1 MTKEQDEET
10 QNGRQDNTAE
20 GMGEEME
27 QQKKTISVAALPQV
41 RVLGRTTGKD
51 TVNLFWTGSGIEMI
65 YTGSELWV
73 EVNAN
78 YDTFEPWLAVEL
90 NGALISRF
98 PVNKGKNEICLF
110 RGMTAGKPKHIRIL
124 KEVQAMNE
132 DPAHMVQILG
142 LQYGDGEFLPLQ
154 EPKYR
159 LEFVGDSI
167 TSGEGTVGA
176 AYEEDWISAFFSAIN
191 TYPRMVSDALSA
203 EYRVVSQSGWGIV
216 TGWDGNVQNKIPP
229 FYTQVCGL
237 LTGEGNASL
246 GALED
251 YDFKAWQPDAV
262 FINLGTNDATAI
274 QSAAELGQEWA
285 GTRDI
290 KEVKEIL
297 TTAIRDFLKV
307 VRTCNPGAQI
317 LWGYGMLGDNL
328 LPLIR
333 EAVEN
338 YAKETADA
346 RIHFL
351 QLPDTTPDTVGSRLH
366 PGVKAHRNAARV
378 IEEYLKKILV

>member
-1 MTKEQDEET
+1 
-10 QNGRQDNTAE
+10 
-20 GMGEEME
+20 ME
-27 QQKKTISVAALPQV
+27 QQKKTVSIAALPQV
-41 RVLGRTTGKD
+41 RILGRTTGKD
-51 TVNLFWTGSGIEMI
+51 IVNLFWTGSGIEMI

-73 EVNAN
+73 EVNAD
-78 YDTFEPWLAVEL
+78 YDAMEPWLAVEL

-98 PVNKGKNEICLF
+98 PLNKGKNEVCLF
-110 RGMTAGKPKHIRIL
+110 RGMTVGKAKHVRIL

-142 LQYGDGEFLPLQ
+142 LQYGDGEFLPLP

-176 AYEEDWISAFFSAIN
+176 VGDEDWISAFFSAVN
-191 TYPRMVSDALSA
+191 TYPRMLADALSA

-216 TGWDGNVQNKIPP
+216 TSWDGIVQNKISP
-229 FYTQVCGL
+229 FYKQVCGL
-237 LTGEGNASL
+237 LTGERNASL

-262 FINLGTNDATAI
+262 IINLGTNDATAI

-290 KEVKEIL
+290 KEVEEML

-307 VRTCNPGAQI
+307 VRDCNPKAQI
-317 LWGYGMLGDNL
+317 IWGYGMLGDSF
-328 LPLIR
+328 LPTIR
-333 EAVEN
+333 DAVEN

-346 RIHFL
+346 RIRFL

-366 PGVKAHRNAARV
+366 PGVKAHRKVAQ
-378 IEEYLKKILV
+378 ILEEYLKKILA

>member
-1 MTKEQDEET
+1 
-10 QNGRQDNTAE
+10 
-20 GMGEEME
+20 ME
-27 QQKKTISVAALPQV
+27 QQKKTVCIGELPQV
-41 RVLGRTTGKD
+41 RVLGRTTGMD
-51 TVNLFWTGSGIEMI
+51 AINLFWTGSGIEMI

-73 EVNAN
+73 EVNAD
-78 YDTFEPWLAVEL
+78 YDAFEPWLAVEL
-90 NGALISRF
+90 NGAQISRF
-98 PVNKGKNEICLF
+98 PLNKGKNEVCLF
-110 RGMTAGKPKHIRIL
+110 RGMTIGNPKHVRIL
-124 KEVQAMNE
+124 KEVQAMHQ
-132 DPAHMVQILG
+132 DPGHMVQILG
-142 LQYGDGEFLPLQ
+142 LQYADGEFLPLP

-167 TSGEGTVGA
+167 TSGEGTMGA
-176 AYEEDWISAFFSAIN
+176 TYEEDWISAFFSTEN

-216 TGWDGNVQNKIPP
+216 TGWDGIVQNKIPP

-237 LTGEGNASL
+237 LTGERNASL

-262 FINLGTNDATAI
+262 IINLGTNDATAI

-290 KEVKEIL
+290 KEVKDIL

-307 VRTCNPGAQI
+307 VRACNPKAQI
-317 LWGYGMLGDNL
+317 IWGYGMLGDNF
-328 LPLIR
+328 LPVIR
-333 EAVEN
+333 GAVES
-338 YAKETADA
+338 YAGQTADS

-366 PGVKAHRNAARV
+366 PGVKAHRNAAQV
-378 IEEYLKKILV
+378 IEEYLKKIL

>member
-1 MTKEQDEET
+1 M
-10 QNGRQDNTAE
+10 DNTTE
-20 GMGEEME
+20 GMGEKME
-27 QQKKTISVAALPQV
+27 QQKKTVSVAALPQV
-41 RVLGRTTGKD
+41 RILGRTTGKD

-65 YTGSELWV
+65 YTGSELRL
-73 EVNAN
+73 EVNAG
-78 YDTFEPWLAVEL
+78 YDTMEPWLAVEL

-98 PVNKGKNEICLF
+98 PLNKGKNEVCLF
-110 RGMTAGKPKHIRIL
+110 RGMTPGKPKHVRIL

-132 DPAHMVQILG
+132 DPAHRVQILG
-142 LQYGDGEFLPLQ
+142 LQYGDGEFLPLP

-167 TSGEGTVGA
+167 TCGEGTIGSIE
-176 AYEEDWISAFFSAIN
+176 EEDWISAFFSTEN
-191 TYPRMVSDALSA
+191 SYPRMVADALSA

-216 TGWDGNVQNKIPP
+216 TGWDGMMQNKIPP

-237 LTGEGNASL
+237 LSGERNASL
-246 GALED
+246 GALDD
-251 YDFKAWQPDAV
+251 YDFKAWQPDV
-262 FINLGTNDATAI
+262 VIINLGTNDATAI

-290 KEVKEIL
+290 KDVKEIL
-297 TTAIRDFLKV
+297 TTAIRDFLKI
-307 VRTCNPGAQI
+307 VRTCNPEAQI
-317 LWGYGMLGDNL
+317 IWGYGMLGDSFL
-328 LPLIR
+328 SVIR

-338 YAKETADA
+338 YAKETADT

-366 PGVKAHRNAARV
+366 PGVKAHRMAAQV
-378 IEEYLKKILV
+378 IEEYLKRILV